1 MMKRIIDF
9 LRKAYDK
16 LLRRKTG
23 RAVLGQNFQ
32 GHSAPMMPFG
42 KDSDGKLHINAD
54 VVVHGTI
61 TSIPN
66 QD

>member
-9 LRKAYDK
+9 FKKAYDK

-23 RAVLGQNFQ
+23 MAVW
-32 GHSAPMMPFG
+32 
-42 KDSDGKLHINAD
+42 KDSEGKLHINAD
-54 VVVHGTI
+54 MVVHGTI
-61 TSIPN
+61 TSMPN

>member
-1 MMKRIIDF
+1 MKRIIDF
-9 LRKAYDK
+9 FKKAYDK

-23 RAVLGQNFQ
+23 RAVWGQNFD
-32 GHSAPMMPFG
+32 GHSAPKMPFG
-42 KDSDGKLHINAD
+42 KDSEGKLHINAD

-61 TSIPN
+61 TSMPN